1 MLLLLVGC
9 LDPISN
15 RLFFEDAEFLDALPS
30 ADDDRVQVYAHSADP
45 QDVDDDVTEPGEEL
59 VAPEGAPGLLVLTV
73 DSVNGVNAMV
83 DGLLGFVDAVRA
95 IPPSSRTED
104 ARTWGPF
111 PMDDVPGFDVR
122 MVSTRDGLSQFTWS
136 FDTAPHGTST
146 WTTFFSGVHIAVD
159 GEGRVPSHSHPR
171 HARRAPWTADDVPFY
186 LEVTYDRIEGSVVTF
201 TVSTEAALS
210 DVPLVTY
217 GYEIDTDKSGSFT
230 FDTSSPL
237 FAADGGIRQAR
248 ALAGED
254 ALDSGHRRTR
264 RRDPVGGRPREA
276 PDRVP
281 RRRRLPDGD
290 APLHG
295 RQLELRGAVRLARGL
310 HGRAVT
316 RAPRGL
322 TARTGFGIVG

>member
-30 ADDDRVQVYAHSADP
+30 ADDDRVQVYTHSAGGP
-45 QDVDDDVTEPGEEL
+45 GGDDDVTEPGEEL

-73 DSVNGVNAMV
+73 DSVNGVNAMI

-136 FDTAPHGTST
+136 FDTAPHGTSS
-146 WTTFFSGVHIAVD
+146 WTTFFSGVHIAGAPVRECAGSFAFD
-159 GEGRVPSHSHPR
+159 GVTLDQLRDS
-171 HARRAPWTADDVPFY
+171 DDVPFY
-186 LEVTYDRIEGSVVTF
+186 LEVTYDRIEGNEVTF
-201 TVSTEAALS
+201 EVSTDGSLS
-210 DVPLVTY
+210 AVSLVRY
-217 GYEIDTDKSGSFT
+217 GYEIDADDSGSFT

-237 FAADGGIRQAR
+237 FEGGDGKGKPEHWQVTSRWIP
-248 ALAGED
+248 D
-254 ALDSGHRRTR
+254 
-264 RRDPVGGRPREA
+264 VGGRGDATLSEGDLGPLKIGYTECW
-276 PDRVP
+276 
-281 RRRRLPDGD
+281 LPDGTLLFMD
-290 APLHG
+290 DTWNYVKPFGSPEDCTVAP
-295 RQLELRGAVRLARGL
+295 
-310 HGRAVT
+310 
-316 RAPRGL
+316 PR
-322 TARTGFGIVG
+322 